1 MHIHKS
7 DDTLLL
13 LGYSSRAGRPAL
25 TVTVAYVCGA
35 DGARITEQDAWS
47 WLMPL
52 FPDEAFD
59 LSEKKTRGGFGV
71 AGEACAPA
79 GGTVEGLTVRA
90 GVGDLERKLLA
101 QGDRVWTRNPTGWRA
116 TPCQPFQRMPI
127 GLARAYGGAEWRDNP
142 YGRGHCANTD
152 EFEGV
157 PLPNIELP
165 DQPMLKP
172 GDTPATATL
181 GPHSIGSTLRTQWL
195 GAVDEAWQRN
205 RLPWL
210 PDDTDP
216 RWFDRFD
223 PQQCQAAYWR
233 GDEPWFAEN
242 MHPQHSML
250 RGRLPG
256 LRPRLLMRTVAQP
269 DRHLELELDLDTVWL
284 MPNDQRTIVMYRSQF
299 GVKREDAEDIL
310 GLAAFTESQTEP
322 PHSLEHWSQIWREAV
337 DQDAIP
343 MPAVPVPVDPEA
355 LARIQAAQDSAE
367 QEAKEFEASLTKEV
381 TQELQDAEAEASDH
395 LRSVGFDVGALRE
408 RAAKE
413 TPFDFDPPADLIL
426 PDQPDA
432 YAAAL
437 KSHIEGEIKLAEAK
451 VRTELEKQ
459 GFDVDALQA
468 HAQAHSSTEPDVV
481 AMVAASAGLL
491 PMPESERQA
500 HIQAFTDFQKEMDGL
515 EGKLEA
521 QFEQARKE
529 AVASAPSGD
538 TYGGRQSGMGDLPD
552 GPREPLSREALLERM
567 QSGESTAWIQ
577 LEDLD
582 LSGLDLH
589 AADLRG
595 SILRRCDLRGA
606 ILSNAD
612 LTEALL
618 VDCNLSQ
625 AKLEQ
630 AHLTQ
635 AQIEGCTLHD
645 AHMAATNFSGAR
657 IATCAFS
664 RSQLDTSIWDD
675 AQVTESG
682 FDTATLK
689 GASGERAT
697 FTNCPMTSIDAS
709 GSQFKQT
716 SFEQCALDGA
726 IFNNAQLTG
735 STLLACQ
742 ASRAQFDAAGM
753 PGLRT
758 LMDTR
763 MDGANLRGADLQDA
777 SLQHTSFTQ
786 ANLREARL
794 DRALLKA
801 CDLSGTDA
809 WRMVA
814 HDADFTDSRISGA
827 NWRGANLMNAIF
839 REAQLLDTDLSGAN
853 LHAAQTRTATTQ
865 GLKLDQALLT
875 RCRLLQEYDHG

>member
-25 TVTVAYVCGA
+25 TVTVAYVCAA
-35 DGARITEQDAWS
+35 DGSRITEQDAWN

-71 AGEACAPA
+71 AGQACAPA
-79 GGTVEGLTVRA
+79 GSTVEGLTVRA
-90 GVGDLERKLLA
+90 GVGGLERKLLV
-101 QGDRVWTRNPTGWRA
+101 QGDRVWTRSPTGWRA

-127 GLARAYGGAEWRDNP
+127 GLARAYGGAQWRDNP
-142 YGRGHCANTD
+142 YGCGHCGNTD

-157 PLPNIELP
+157 PLPNVETP

-195 GAVDEAWQRN
+195 GALDEAWQRN

-242 MHPQHSML
+242 MHPQHSTL

-284 MPNDQRTIVMYRSQF
+284 MPNDERVIVMYRTQV
-299 GVKREDAEDIL
+299 GVKREDAEDVL
-310 GLAAFTESQTEP
+310 GLAAFTEKQSET
-322 PHSLEHWSQIWREAV
+322 PHSLEHWSQVWREAV
-337 DQDAIP
+337 DQDATP
-343 MPAVPVPVDPEA
+343 VRAVPVPVDPEA
-355 LARIQAAQDSAE
+355 LAQIQAARDATDQ
-367 QEAKEFEASLTKEV
+367 QAKEFEASLSKEV
-381 TQELQDAEAEASDH
+381 SQELQDAEEEANAR
-395 LRSVGFDVGALRE
+395 LRSVGFDVDALHA

-413 TPFDFDPPADLIL
+413 TPFDFDPPTDLVL
-426 PDQPDA
+426 PEQPEA

-437 KSHIEGEIKLAEAK
+437 KAHIEGEFKLAEAK

-468 HAQAHSSTEPDVV
+468 HAQAHSSTEPDVA
-481 AMVAASAGLL
+481 AMVAASAALI

-515 EGKLEA
+515 EAKLEA
-521 QFEQARKE
+521 QFEQARQE
-529 AVASAPSGD
+529 TAASAPSGD
-538 TYGGRQSGMGDLPD
+538 MYGGPQSALGGLPE
-552 GPREPLSREALLERM
+552 GPREPLSREALLERI
-567 QSGESTAWIQ
+567 QAGTSAAWTQ

-582 LSGLDLH
+582 LSGADLR

-595 SILRRCDLRGA
+595 SILRRCDLRGT
-606 ILSNAD
+606 ILTSAD

-625 AKLEQ
+625 AKLDQ
-630 AHLTQ
+630 VHLAR

-645 AHMAATNFSGAR
+645 THMATADFSSAR
-657 IATCAFS
+657 IHTCALD
-664 RSQLDTSIWDD
+664 RSQLDASIWND
-675 AQVTESG
+675 AQVTESS
-682 FDTATLK
+682 FNAATLK
-689 GASGERAT
+689 GASGERT
-697 FTNCPMTSIDAS
+697 GFTNCPMAGIDAS

-726 IFNNAQLTG
+726 IFNNAQLRG

-742 ASRAQFDAAGM
+742 ASHAQFDAAGLS
-753 PGLRT
+753 GLRT
-758 LMDTR
+758 LMGTR

-777 SLQHTSFTQ
+777 SLQHTSFAQ

-794 DRALLKA
+794 DRALLKK

-814 HDADFTDSRISGA
+814 RDADFTDSRISGA